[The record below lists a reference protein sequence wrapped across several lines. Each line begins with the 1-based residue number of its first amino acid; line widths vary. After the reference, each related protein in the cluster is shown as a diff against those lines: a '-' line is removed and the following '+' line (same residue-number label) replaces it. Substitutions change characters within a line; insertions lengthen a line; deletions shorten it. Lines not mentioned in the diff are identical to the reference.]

1 MIVLIVENNVVKMAN
16 KNPPSQIEWP
26 KCLREKG
33 IVEIRCSNALN
44 AAKEVC
50 MMCVLFEWL

>member
-1 MIVLIVENNVVKMAN
+1 MIVLIVENNLVKMVN
-16 KNPPSQIEWP
+16 NESPSQIEWP

-50 MMCVLFEWL
+50 MMCVLLK